1 MTAEA
6 EEEPMSLSVRRFG
19 LEAAAIFVP
28 RLVSPKNSSF
38 HQWNWLSAF
47 VQRHWRWRPA
57 ECCSKY
63 ESAFRT
69 IASNPSKVPQWLISQ
84 LQFDSLLKFSDPCS
98 LRKGLSLSSKRA
110 VATSDTSFEGM
121 PSCNT
126 NAPAHL
132 DGRPLPLGLK
142 VSHDAQAS
150 CIHPQ
155 LGGPPAM
162 HVLLVRILLLDSPPR
177 LNGKIFK
184 GSN

>member
-1 MTAEA
+1 MVNSARTDWFPQKTQVSTNEIG
-6 EEEPMSLSVRRFG
+6 SLHSCNG
-19 LEAAAIFVP
+19 TGDGGPPNA
-28 RLVSPKNSSF
+28 
-38 HQWNWLSAF
+38 
-47 VQRHWRWRPA
+47 VQ
-57 ECCSKY
+57 KY

-69 IASNPSKVPQWLISQ
+69 IASNPSQVPQWLTSQ

>member
-1 MTAEA
+1 MVNSARTDWFPQKTQVSTNEIG
-6 EEEPMSLSVRRFG
+6 SLHSCNG
-19 LEAAAIFVP
+19 TGDGGPPNA
-28 RLVSPKNSSF
+28 
-38 HQWNWLSAF
+38 
-47 VQRHWRWRPA
+47 VQ
-57 ECCSKY
+57 KY

-69 IASNPSKVPQWLISQ
+69 IASNPSQVPQWLISQ

-98 LRKGLSLSSKRA
+98 
-110 VATSDTSFEGM
+110 
-121 PSCNT
+121 NT

-132 DGRPLPLGLK
+132 DGRPVPLGLK